1 MSPRYASTVT
11 PNPELFKTPLLGM
24 DKDSLTHDFKSYYG
38 NHLAQDKGGASGHYL
53 YSAIALT
60 LRDRLFERMKHTK
73 HTYAESKCK
82 QAYYLSMEFL
92 M

>member
-11 PNPELFKTPLLGM
+11 PNPELFKTPSLGM

-53 YSAIALT
+53 
-60 LRDRLFERMKHTK
+60 
-73 HTYAESKCK
+73 
-82 QAYYLSMEFL
+82 
-92 M
+92 